1 MFDPNC
7 VHLHPLKYALGLA
20 RAALA
25 AGVRVY
31 EHSPALRIEPGTSVT
46 VVSEQGRVR
55 AEQVVL
61 AGNCHL
67 GGLAPTLRAR
77 IMPVGTYIIATAP
90 LGEARARQLLPGDDA
105 VSDCHF
111 VLDYFRRSADHRLL
125 FGGKVSYSGLP
136 PANLKAAM
144 RRDMLR
150 VFPQLADVAIDSG
163 WGGFVD
169 ITRSRAPDFGQL
181 ADNIW
186 FAQGFSGHG
195 VALTGLAGRLIAEA
209 IVGQPQRLAWFQR
222 FRHARFP
229 GGRWLRTPAL
239 VLGMAY
245 YRLRDWL

>member
-1 MFDPNC
+1 M
-7 VHLHPLKYALGLA
+7 
-20 RAALA
+20 
-25 AGVRVY
+25 
-31 EHSPALRIEPGTSVT
+31 T

-144 RRDMLR
+144 RRDMIEQDLR
-150 VFPQLADVAIDSG
+150 SFDIGDDRRAGDVFENVARINGEQLVAHD
-163 WGGFVD
+163 
-169 ITRSRAPDFGQL
+169 
-181 ADNIW
+181 
-186 FAQGFSGHG
+186 
-195 VALTGLAGRLIAEA
+195 
-209 IVGQPQRLAWFQR
+209 
-222 FRHARFP
+222 
-229 GGRWLRTPAL
+229 
-239 VLGMAY
+239 
-245 YRLRDWL
+245 

>member
-1 MFDPNC
+1 M
-7 VHLHPLKYALGLA
+7 
-20 RAALA
+20 
-25 AGVRVY
+25 
-31 EHSPALRIEPGTSVT
+31 
-46 VVSEQGRVR
+46 R

-67 GGLAPTLRAR
+67 AGWRRRCARASCRWAPISSPPRRWAR
-77 IMPVGTYIIATAP
+77 
-90 LGEARARQLLPGDDA
+90 RARQLLPGDDA

-186 FAQGFSGHG
+186 FAQVFR
-195 VALTGLAGRLIAEA
+195 AM
-209 IVGQPQRLAWFQR
+209 AWR
-222 FRHARFP
+222 
-229 GGRWLRTPAL
+229 
-239 VLGMAY
+239 
-245 YRLRDWL
+245 